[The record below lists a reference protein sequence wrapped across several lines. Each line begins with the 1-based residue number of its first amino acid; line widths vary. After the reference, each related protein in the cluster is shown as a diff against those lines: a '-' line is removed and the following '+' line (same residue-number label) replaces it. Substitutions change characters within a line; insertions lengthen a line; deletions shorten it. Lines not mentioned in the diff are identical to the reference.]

1 MADSVLSRENVIREQ
16 IRRFSAAFGNE
27 TTVAGTCWRYYR
39 LGEGPVLVWLTGGLR
54 RAALGYGFME
64 LLASRYTVVAP
75 DYPPLKTFGEF
86 DRGLTAIVQ
95 AEGISRFHLAGQSYG
110 GMLAQAYLARHP
122 QAVGRLV
129 LSSTGPADFSPLWL
143 PASYLIAALLGLLP
157 ERKVKAMLAG
167 QLRRVLATPSGGNGD
182 WLAVIRETLEHDLSR
197 ADVVSHFT
205 VAADVIRTR
214 AVSRGAFRAWDGQAV
229 ALSAENDPTQNARDQ
244 ARYQKLL
251 GRPVPVISMGQ
262 AGHIAPL
269 TDPQQY
275 TRWLEQALT

>member
-1 MADSVLSRENVIREQ
+1 MSDSVLSHENLIREQ

-27 TTVAGTCWRYYR
+27 ITVAGTCWRYYR
-39 LGEGPVLVWLTGGLR
+39 LGEGPALVWLTGGLR

-64 LLASRYTVVAP
+64 LLASRYTVIAP

-86 DRGLTAIVQ
+86 DRGLTAILQ
-95 AEGISRFHLAGQSYG
+95 AAGISRFHLVGQSYG

-122 QAVGRLV
+122 QAVDRLV

-143 PASYLIAALLGLLP
+143 PAASLIAALLRLLP
-157 ERKVKAMLAG
+157 ERKVKAMLAS
-167 QLRRVLATPSGGNGD
+167 QLRRVLATPSGGNDD
-182 WLAVIRETLEHDLSR
+182 WLAVIRETLERDLSR

-214 AVSRGAFRAWDGQAV
+214 AVSPRAFRAWDGQAV

-244 ARYQKLL
+244 ARCQKLL

-269 TDPQQY
+269 VDPQQY
-275 TRWLEQALT
+275 TRWLEQALA